1 MRPWIAKHWRAW
13 ILRSAFSIAMLL
25 IAYTIGVYTSANRS
39 VAVAHAQAAQ
49 TTTQAQATQATT
61 QVNVPKAWGPLV
73 GTMNGVLVFQDRA
86 GTIRLVAADTGAV
99 GEVITRN

>member
-1 MRPWIAKHWRAW
+1 MKQWTLNIVFAMSL
-13 ILRSAFSIAMLL
+13 ILAGYAL
-25 IAYTIGVYTSANRS
+25 GVYMTSHRS
-39 VAVAHAQAAQ
+39 VTVAHAQAAQ
-49 TTTQAQATQATT
+49 STTQAQPTQATT